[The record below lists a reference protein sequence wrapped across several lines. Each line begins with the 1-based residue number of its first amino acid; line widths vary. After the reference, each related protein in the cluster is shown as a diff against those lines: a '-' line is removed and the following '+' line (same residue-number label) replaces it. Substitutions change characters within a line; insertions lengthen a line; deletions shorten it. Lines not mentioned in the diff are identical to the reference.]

1 MRDTQKSQLISTQL
15 RQIAEQAKRYPDRVF
30 TSLCHYMD
38 VAFLEEAYWRLKR
51 ASAPGLSG
59 TTFKDYGKQ
68 LEENLQSL
76 HARLKAGR
84 YKASPIK
91 RVWIDKDKQ
100 KKRPISL
107 SEIEDKLVQK
117 SAEML
122 LSAVYGQDFYEFSY
136 GFIEGK
142 SAHQGLKELRDSCR
156 LKEIG
161 WIVDADIK
169 GFFDNIDRSL
179 LRGFIK
185 ERVNDG
191 GLLKLIGKWLN
202 VGIMDGDVLSYS
214 EKGTPQGS
222 VISPVLANIFLHH
235 VLDRWFEE
243 EVKPRLKGRCF
254 IVRFADD
261 FVIGTERE
269 DDAQRLMAV
278 LPKRFGKHGLE
289 LHPEKTKLLDFRK
302 PSPEAT
308 SGSNT
313 FDFLGF
319 THYWARSLKGNWII
333 KRKTSAVKVRK
344 TIQSLREWC
353 RQNRHK
359 DLNEQYRLLCSKL
372 RGHFQYYGIRCNM
385 RAMEAVLHHAIRN
398 WKYWLNRRSRKKALN
413 WEKYRKLLEQI
424 PLPTPR
430 IIHNV

>member
-1 MRDTQKSQLISTQL
+1 MKDTQKSQLISTQL

-30 TSLCHYMD
+30 TSLCHFMD
-38 VAFLEEAYWRLKR
+38 VGFLEEAYWRLKR
-51 ASAPGLSG
+51 SSAPGLSG

-68 LEENLQSL
+68 LEENLQAL
-76 HARLKAGR
+76 HARLKTGC
-84 YKASPIK
+84 YEASPIK
-91 RVWIDKDKQ
+91 RVWIEKDKQ
-100 KKRPISL
+100 KKRPIGL

-156 LKEIG
+156 LKKTG

-191 GLLKLIGKWLN
+191 GLLRLIGKWLN
-202 VGIMDGDVLSYS
+202 VGIMDGDVLTYS

-235 VLDRWFEE
+235 VLDKWFEE
-243 EVKPRLKGRCF
+243 AVKPRLKGRCF

-269 DDAQRLMAV
+269 DDAQRVMAV
-278 LPKRFGKHGLE
+278 LPKRFSKHGLE

-308 SGSNT
+308 SGNNT

-319 THYWARSLKGNWII
+319 THYWAKSLKGNWVI
-333 KRKTSAVKVRK
+333 KRKTSAKKVRK
-344 TIQSLREWC
+344 TIQALREWC
-353 RQNRHK
+353 RENRHK

-372 RGHFQYYGIRCNM
+372 RGHFQYFGIRCNL
-385 RAMEAVLHHAIRN
+385 RALETVLHHAIRN
-398 WKYWLNRRSRKKALN
+398 WKYWLNRRSRKKAIN
-413 WEKYRKLLEQI
+413 WEKYGKLLERI

>member
-1 MRDTQKSQLISTQL
+1 MRDTQKSQIISTQL
-15 RQIAEQAKRYPDRVF
+15 RQIAAQAKSYPDRVF

-38 VAFLEEAYWRLKR
+38 AAFLEEAYWRLKR
-51 ASAPGLSG
+51 NSAPGLSG
-59 TTFKDYGKQ
+59 TTFRDYGKQ
-68 LEENLQSL
+68 LEENLQAL
-76 HARLKAGR
+76 HARLKTGR
-84 YKASPIK
+84 YKASAIK
-91 RVWIDKDKQ
+91 RVWIDKDKH
-100 KKRPISL
+100 KKRPIGL
-107 SEIEDKLVQK
+107 SELEDKIVQK

-122 LSAVYGQDFYEFSY
+122 LSAVYGQDFYGYSY

-156 LKEIG
+156 LKNIG

-169 GFFDNIDRSL
+169 GFFDNIDRGL
-179 LRGFIK
+179 LNGFIK

-191 GLLKLIGKWLN
+191 GLLRLIGKWLN
-202 VGIMDGDVLSYS
+202 VGIKDGEVLTYS
-214 EKGTPQGS
+214 DKGTPQGS
-222 VISPVLANIFLHH
+222 VISPVLANIYLHH
-235 VLDRWFEE
+235 VLDKWFEE

-269 DDAQRLMAV
+269 DDAKRLMEV
-278 LPKRFGKHGLE
+278 LPKRFSKHGLE

-302 PSPEAT
+302 PSREAT
-308 SGSNT
+308 SGDNT

-333 KRKTSAVKVRK
+333 KRKTSRKKVRE
-344 TIQSLREWC
+344 TIQALREWC
-353 RQNRHK
+353 RNNRHK

-372 RGHFQYYGIRCNM
+372 RGHFQYFGIRCNL

-398 WKYWLNRRSRKKALN
+398 WKYWLNRRSRKKAIN
-413 WEKYRKLLEQI
+413 WDKFSKLLERI
-424 PLPTPR
+424 PLPKPR
-430 IIHNV
+430 IVHNV